1 MAGFKYQAIANDGR
15 IHKGVLEVD
24 NARQA
29 RLQLREQGLIPLEV
43 DALASELGKPRASF
57 GRFGNRLS
65 NSELN
70 LITRQLSTLFEA
82 GLTVD
87 QAFSAL
93 IEQAD
98 TLKQQQIL
106 AAVRGEVLA
115 GKSLA
120 RAMDQFPSVFPDL
133 YRTLVNAGEQ
143 SGQLSRVLSR
153 LADYLE
159 ARQLFLQ
166 KIVQALIY
174 PAIVSVTALCIVI
187 GLMTYVVPQVVQVF
201 QNTQQVLPLLTRALI
216 GLSDFIRL
224 TGVYW
229 LLAFAAA
236 GWLAQRALRNP
247 ERRFKLH
254 AFLLRIPVAGRLIR
268 SINAARFA
276 STLAILVGS
285 RVPLLNALQ
294 AGAGV
299 VRNLPMQRAL
309 DETQRMVREGAPLSR
324 ALGMSKLFP
333 PLMVHMI
340 SSGEASGRLD
350 EMLERVATQQSNEVQ
365 HRLATLTGLFEP
377 LLILAMGLLVL
388 LIVIAMLLPIFE
400 MNQLIK

>member
-15 IHKGVLEVD
+15 IQKGVLEVD

-43 DALASELGKPRASF
+43 DALAGALGKPRTSF
-57 GRFGNRLS
+57 AGFGNRLS
-65 NSELN
+65 SAELN
-70 LITRQLSTLFEA
+70 LITRQLATLFEA

-120 RAMDQFPSVFPDL
+120 RAMDQFPAVFPQL

-153 LADYLE
+153 LADYLD
-159 ARQLFLQ
+159 ARHSFLQ
-166 KIVQALIY
+166 KIIQALIY
-174 PAIVSVTALCIVI
+174 PCIVSVTALCIVI

-201 QNTQQVLPLLTRALI
+201 QNTHQALPWLTRALI
-216 GLSDFIRL
+216 GASDFIRA

-229 LLAFAAA
+229 LLALAAA
-236 GWLAQRALRNP
+236 GWLARRALRMP
-247 ERRFKLH
+247 ERRF
-254 AFLLRIPVAGRLIR
+254 AFDAFVLRIPIAGRLIR
-268 SINAARFA
+268 AINAARFA

-285 RVPLLNALQ
+285 RVPLLAALQ

-299 VRNLPMQRAL
+299 VRSLPMQRAL
-309 DETQRMVREGAPLSR
+309 EETQRMVREGAPLSR
-324 ALGMSKLFP
+324 ALGAGKQFP

-340 SSGEASGRLD
+340 ASGEASGRLD
-350 EMLERVATQQSNEVQ
+350 DMLERVATQQGNEVE
-365 HRLATLTGLFEP
+365 HRLATLTGLLEP